1 MRQTQKRL
9 VDERGRVQRPD
20 LAFPPQ
26 VSRRQFLQLIV
37 NERNHCMESLLIA
50 CMNTLQQFRDLHGRC
65 HITAGPTEGVRNF
78 PCVSGSRQL
87 RIPGASCP
95 VRTTYSE

>member
-26 VSRRQFLQLIV
+26 VSRSQFLQLIV

-50 CMNTLQQFRDLHGRC
+50 CMNTLQQFRDLHGRMPYYS
-65 HITAGPTEGVRNF
+65 TADGDVKDLIRRRSN
-78 PCVSGSRQL
+78 GSCRRPL
-87 RIPGASCP
+87 
-95 VRTTYSE
+95 